1 MTLVWKY
8 IWSLCCLVFFL
19 SQKFP
24 SRSFLLYFVPIERL
38 LPIFFIVSITANML
52 AMYIYLMVG
61 FVSQEIC
68 LLGLLFVIIGKLF
81 IKLVDIFYIKRNL
94 CTILPGLSCRT
105 EYFLIIVSAIFL
117 AYLYNKK
124 SGFDIMLFLA
134 YNDFAIFFN

>member
-1 MTLVWKY
+1 M
-8 IWSLCCLVFFL
+8 
-19 SQKFP
+19 
-24 SRSFLLYFVPIERL
+24 PIERL
-38 LPIFFIVSITANML
+38 LPIFFIVSITANMF

-68 LLGLLFVIIGKLF
+68 LLSLLFVIIGKVF

-94 CTILPGLSCRT
+94 CTILPGLSCIT
-105 EYFLIIVSAIFL
+105 EYFLIIMSAIFL

-124 SGFDIMLFLA
+124 SVFDIMLFLA